1 MAITLRDIA
10 NAVDVSEATVSN
22 ALNHRGS
29 MSEETRQRILEV
41 ANAMGYTPNR
51 IARRLALSQNR
62 AIGILVPNLENPF
75 YGKLV
80 RNIVAHCD
88 SMKYHVVISD
98 SFDDSASEYKA
109 VEYMISEQ
117 VEGLLIVPTNS
128 APSQKDYVRLLNQN
142 STPFC
147 YLTNRIPGEQ
157 YPFVMTNLTQG
168 AYQLITTLLRTG
180 RRDIWLLCGL
190 DKNPTSRDRLIG
202 YRQALEDFDLPYNN
216 DHLISCSKFDYR
228 EGYESAAALLATGKK
243 VDAIVSINDYLAV
256 GVLMALIDAKRSI
269 PDDIAVTGDERLVDI
284 AFRQR
289 PVRGRLLES
298 IRPNRAECTKRAHRK
313 TCHHRSF
320 HGYLLKVV
328 SNCIISGGYLTPL

>member
-29 MSEETRQRILEV
+29 MSEETRQRILDV

-80 RNIVAHCD
+80 RNIVARCD

-98 SFDDSASEYKA
+98 SFDDSASEFKA

-128 APSQKDYVRLLNQN
+128 APSQKDYIRLLKQN

-147 YLTNRIPGEQ
+147 YLANRIPGEQ

-216 DHLISCSKFDYR
+216 DHLISCSRFDYR

-243 VDAIVSINDYLAV
+243 VDAIVSINDYMAV

-269 PDDIAVTGDERLVDI
+269 PDDIAVTGYDDMFFSQVAAVPLTTVRQNIDVICEKGIDILMGMIHGELDTNPQIFVEPELVL
-284 AFRQR
+284 RQ
-289 PVRGRLLES
+289 S
-298 IRPNRAECTKRAHRK
+298 T
-313 TCHHRSF
+313 
-320 HGYLLKVV
+320 
-328 SNCIISGGYLTPL
+328 